1 MLDLVPPFHPQI
13 TKKKWSNKEGKKCPS
28 PPPWLEGNSQRF
40 DKFYFVPPRAGD
52 HREPRTPPWRGAVR
66 LRAPYKPPTSG
77 PPTYHGLNGR
87 VLQYVYED
95 IPTGS
100 GRGLL
105 SSLGG
110 LLSGY
115 VS

>member
-1 MLDLVPPFHPQI
+1 MLDIHPTNY
-13 TKKKWSNKEGKKCPS
+13 TKKVVEQKEGKKCPS
-28 PPPWLEGNSQRF
+28 PPPWMGGNSQRF

-87 VLQYVYED
+87 VLQYVLYED

-105 SSLGG
+105 WSLGC